1 MQPAKKAHLVGL
13 DEIAAARRV
22 IAGTLHRTPMI
33 TSAALGERIGARLH
47 FKAELFQK
55 TGSFKPRGALN
66 KLSTLSDE
74 EKARGVITISA
85 GNHAQA
91 LAYTAARSGIAATV
105 VMPAAAVQS
114 KVDATRGYGAEVVL
128 HGSHKDLLPKM
139 QEFSASATSRTF
151 RPSTIPPS
159 SPAPA
164 PSASKSSKT
173 CRSRM
178 WLVVPIG
185 GGGLIS
191 GIAAAHQAEPP
202 RHAHRRRRADRRGGD
217 HREPAREAPAH
228 WDTLTTSPT
237 AWPRPSSART
247 TWPTSRRFVDAWCS
261 SATTRSADALRLIV
275 ERCKVMPEP
284 SGAAA
289 DRRAA
294 RWQGRRSRWRD
305 RRRPALR
312 RQRGPRAAEGRYYE
326 ETALRT
332 REARCA
338 CQQHPRIARRS

>member
-22 IAGTLHRTPMI
+22 IAGTLHRTPTI

-139 QEFSASATSRTF
+139 QEIQRERDLTY
-151 RPSTIPPS
+151 IPPFDD
-159 SPAPA
+159 PAIIAGTGTVGLEILEDVPE
-164 PSASKSSKT
+164 PDVV
-173 CRSRM
+173 
-178 WLVVPIG
+178 VVPIG

-191 GIAAAHQAEPP
+191 GIAAAIKQSHPATRIVGVEPTG
-202 RHAHRRRRADRRGGD
+202 AAVMTESL
-217 HREPAREAPAH
+217 RENAPAH
-228 WDTLTTSPT
+228 WDTLTTIADGLAAPFVG
-237 AWPRPSSART
+237 AHNLAHVQA
-247 TWPTSRRFVDAWCS
+247 FVDDVVLVS
-261 SATTRSADALRLIV
+261 DDEIVDALRLIV

-289 DRRAA
+289 YAALLAGKVAVPAGATVVALLSGGNVDRA
-294 RWQGRRSRWRD
+294 R
-305 RRRPALR
+305 LK
-312 RQRGPRAAEGRYYE
+312 EI
-326 ETALRT
+326 L
-332 REARCA
+332 
-338 CQQHPRIARRS
+338 